1 MRPTTPNILAVYHA
15 ASAEHVAQ
23 GLAWYDDAHTLARE
37 LDPADPSRAAG
48 VIAALSPRESWTR
61 NVYLATLLFER
72 GGDLHEG
79 TLTGNLRKAREIYA
93 GAAPLDVLRGDKVR
107 AFYALIN
114 NPADAES
121 VCVDRHAFDVAVGRK
136 TDDRARQAL
145 GRKGAYDRFAR
156 AYRRAA
162 EVLGVT
168 PAQVQAVTWVAWRE
182 GVTA

>member
-1 MRPTTPNILAVYHA
+1 MRPTSPNIIRVYLAA
-15 ASAEHVAQ
+15 TAQHVAE
-23 GLAWYDDAHTLARE
+23 GLTWYRDAHKLACE
-37 LDPADPSRAAG
+37 LDPDNPSRAAG

-61 NVYLATLLFER
+61 NVYLATLLYER
-72 GGDLHEG
+72 GGDLQDG
-79 TLTGNLRKAREIYA
+79 TLSSNLDKARRIYA
-93 GAAPLDVLRGDKVR
+93 GEDPLDVLGGAKVR
-107 AFYALIN
+107 AFFTLIN
-114 NPADAES
+114 NPDDAET

-136 TDDRARQAL
+136 TDDKARQVL
-145 GRKGAYDRFAR
+145 GRKGMYERFAR

>member
-1 MRPTTPNILAVYHA
+1 MRPTMPNIIKIYNA
-15 ASAEHVAQ
+15 ATEDHIRE
-23 GLAWYDDAHTLARE
+23 GLSWYRDAHALASE
-37 LDPADPSRAAG
+37 LDPSDPDRAAG

-61 NVYLATLLFER
+61 NVYLATLLYER
-72 GGDLHEG
+72 NGDLQDG
-79 TLTGNLRKAREIYA
+79 TLTSNLDKARRIFNGE
-93 GAAPLDVLRGDKVR
+93 APLDVLGGDKVR
-107 AFYALIN
+107 AFYTLISDPDN
-114 NPADAES
+114 ADA

-136 TDDRARQAL
+136 TDDKTRQAL

-168 PAQVQAVTWVAWRE
+168 PAQVQAVTWVAWRQ